1 MIDLDEHITRVL
13 HHHADDTAVENNL
26 EVIVSNGNIV
36 RFTRTKQTSTRR
48 TPQFI
53 VAAAAAAILVVG
65 GGIAITQLGTPTNE
79 SLAASDQNEP
89 QPGPSNASDP
99 GVPIFPVLD
108 QIPVRYGTVYG
119 TEVTFIEP
127 YISSVILG
135 RIDGDRLTDVAT
147 ITAAPVGV
155 EGGTDVLI
163 PPDAQLSTDTVGGR
177 EVDVFENGAGRS
189 YRWDDDGIVVL
200 VRATADSDQIVANI
214 TVSID
219 PESGLARI
227 ETGVLPDGIEV
238 IAAPE
243 PLRGNQ
249 PGLSTDDGP
258 ANLILNLYPTNSPL
272 TIETSEIESRTIV
285 EINGA
290 TGYATSFGDG
300 AIVTWP
306 SRAGTWLELSAAR
319 TTVDDLIE
327 IARQVRLVDQP
338 SWERRYDVTYKAQ
351 TSTPPT
357 TMG

>member
-13 HHHADDTAVENNL
+13 HHHADDTTVENNL
-26 EVIVSNGNIV
+26 DVIVSNGNIV

-53 VAAAAAAILVVG
+53 VAAAAAILVVG

-79 SLAASDQNEP
+79 SPAASDQNEP
-89 QPGPSNASDP
+89 QPGSSNASEP
-99 GVPIFPVLD
+99 GTPIFPVLD
-108 QIPVRYGTVYG
+108 QIPDRYGTVYG

-127 YISSVILG
+127 YISSVALG

-155 EGGTDVLI
+155 EGGADVLI
-163 PPDAQLSTDTVGGR
+163 PPDAQLSTDTIGGR
-177 EVDVFENGAGRS
+177 EVDIYENGAGRS

-214 TVSID
+214 AVSID
-219 PESGLARI
+219 PESGLALI

-243 PLRGNQ
+243 PLLGNQ

-258 ANLILNLYPTNSPL
+258 ANPILNLYPTNSPL
-272 TIETSEIESRTIV
+272 TVETSEVDGRTIV

-306 SRAGTWLELSAAR
+306 TSAGTWLELSAAQ

-327 IARQVRLVDQP
+327 IARQVQLVDQT

-357 TMG
+357 TTG